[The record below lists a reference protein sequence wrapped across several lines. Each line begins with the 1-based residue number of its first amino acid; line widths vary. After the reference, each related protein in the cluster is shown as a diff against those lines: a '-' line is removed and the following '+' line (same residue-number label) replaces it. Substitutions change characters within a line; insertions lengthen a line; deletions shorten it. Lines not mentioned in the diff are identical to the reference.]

1 MELEEIKDI
10 LQHECFETLSN
21 MDFENI
27 AKNSTI
33 LSFKKGENIIKQG
46 SFITHICYVLKGLSK
61 INIEINETNS
71 TVRIVPI
78 DRFIGIQY
86 AFTGNINQFS
96 AVAVEN
102 SEILM
107 IDINCFKQLM
117 TTNGFFAL
125 EIAKTISTICEK
137 MISRILLYRSKNIE
151 GSLASFL
158 IHYSKIFKSNKFIIP
173 FTRIEIAEMLGYSRE
188 SVIHTFTKFNKDGIL
203 IVKDKNINIID
214 IDLLKNIS
222 IRG

>member
-1 MELEEIKDI
+1 MEITNIKDI

-21 MDFENI
+21 MDFDNI

-46 SFITHICYVLKGLSK
+46 SFITHICYVIKGLAK
-61 INIEINETNS
+61 INIELNETNS
-71 TVRIVPI
+71 TVRIVPK

-96 AVAVEN
+96 AIAVEN
-102 SEILM
+102 SQILL

-137 MISRILLYRSKNIE
+137 MIARILLYRSKNIE
-151 GSLASFL
+151 GSLASFI
-158 IHYSKIFKSNKFIIP
+158 IHYSKIFKSNEFIIP
-173 FTRIEIAEMLGYSRE
+173 FSRVEIAEMIGYSRE
-188 SVIHTFTKFNKDGIL
+188 SVIHTFTKFNKDGI
-203 IVKDKNINIID
+203 IEVKDKNINIINRE
-214 IDLLKNIS
+214 LLENIS